1 LLASHY
7 PETEILAFQS
17 VMMTTDLSEL
27 SSSELPENSEART
40 DTRDNAGRSTR
51 ERTESGVFARGVFA
65 PVIPMSMSYRRARTW
80 AARMRAGRLDAQ
92 RLELMRAM
100 ERKNLG

>member
-1 LLASHY
+1 
-7 PETEILAFQS
+7 
-17 VMMTTDLSEL
+17 MMTTDLPEL
-27 SSSELPENSEART
+27 SSSEPPDNSQGRGES
-40 DTRDNAGRSTR
+40 RDNPARSTR

>member
-1 LLASHY
+1 
-7 PETEILAFQS
+7 
-17 VMMTTDLSEL
+17 MMTTDLPEL
-27 SSSELPENSEART
+27 SSSEHLENSDARGES
-40 DTRDNAGRSTR
+40 RDNPGRSTR
-51 ERTESGVFARGVFA
+51 ERTASGVFARGVFA

-100 ERKNLG
+100 ERKNRG